1 MAYVGTVCVTDQEGN
16 ALLTRRYAAP
26 AHAGAA
32 TVIARMMK
40 DLRWARQQRPTL
52 NVGVVQDGATELWNR
67 MRAALFDE
75 FAFKGRRWG
84 VHLWKRLPWRETI
97 DWYHLMGHLY
107 AALQVLVKDKSRQ
120 QEILNSWKSLLSRDE
135 DGIKTI
141 AKWLTNEASGT
152 KGEVWWKVQN
162 VLNYI
167 NVPNY
172 FRYASLNELGLHK
185 GSGVTEGACKSL
197 ITKRTKRSGQ
207 RFRPRGISAVLAVRS
222 LLDSDRLARF
232 WEIFAQRY
240 VAQCCAA

>member
-1 MAYVGTVCVTDQEGN
+1 MT
-16 ALLTRRYAAP
+16 
-26 AHAGAA
+26 
-32 TVIARMMK
+32 K
-40 DLRWARQQRPTL
+40 DLRWARQRRPTL
-52 NVGVVQDGATELWNR
+52 NVGVVQDGATELWHR

-97 DWYHLMGHLY
+97 DWYHLMSHLS
-107 AALQVLVKDKSRQ
+107 AALQALEKDQSAR
-120 QEILNSWKSLLSRDE
+120 QEILDSWKSLLSRDE
-135 DGIKTI
+135 GGIKTI
-141 AKWLTNEASGT
+141 AKWLERRASGT
-152 KGEVWWKVQN
+152 KREVWWKVQN

-167 NVPNY
+167 NVPHY
-172 FRYASLNELGLHK
+172 FRYASLNALGLHK

-197 ITKRTKRSGQ
+197 IAKRTKRGGQ